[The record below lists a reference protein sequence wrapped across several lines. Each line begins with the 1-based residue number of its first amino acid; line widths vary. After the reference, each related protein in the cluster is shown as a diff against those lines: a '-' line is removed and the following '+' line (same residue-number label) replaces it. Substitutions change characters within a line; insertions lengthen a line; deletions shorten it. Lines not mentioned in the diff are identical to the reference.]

1 MPDRAEIAKQVER
14 AEKLLQKG
22 KTAEALDSYL
32 LVLAGDPENDTVR
45 QMAADL
51 CLSLKRNAD
60 AVRLLGE
67 LFDRQISAGDAVR
80 AGLTYKKL
88 GRFVNPTSAQ
98 KARYGKLLEGT
109 NRKLAIEVYES
120 AFEEMIKGS
129 LKVEALD
136 VLKTIL
142 TLDPGEKNT
151 VRLAELC
158 SEVGDHRA
166 AANAYMKLA
175 ASDATGNAAT
185 WYEKAYG
192 ENSSDEEI
200 ALAYAR
206 SLLAQQQVG
215 AAIFILEPLINA
227 GNASAE
233 FRDTFGKSLI
243 AASRFSEAE
252 PVLWQLFD
260 EDSTRIQEIASLM
273 ESFLHAGEDAKAVV
287 LARKLEQQQRRKGD
301 RRAFISLMQG
311 VAAKYPSTPELLEF
325 MSEIFNASNREG
337 DYSQTL
343 LKLFDLN
350 YGMGNFA
357 KAAECL
363 DKAAEI
369 DAYEPGHQKRLESL
383 RGKIDENRFQVIS
396 SRFTSMGPAASKQIE
411 ERTLGASTLQDLML
425 QAEILVQYGMRT
437 KALER
442 LQRIQELF
450 PHEEDRNQDLHALYM
465 TAGLTPQYS
474 SEGMPTPAVVEKT
487 ASVEPATTRN
497 NESSDASSFVRVSE
511 ITRKLYREGNAD
523 GVLSVAA
530 AEILGQWRTTRCVV
544 AMRKP
549 GLMPSV
555 IRQRTYEGSDAPN
568 SALAK
573 AICAIHDLAMA
584 NGTLM
589 LNQAQAAPE
598 LSNVREALAE
608 LQIVSL
614 LAIPLSDGPDNNGIL
629 LLSQSTARTWGTN
642 DVMVLKTIGEQI
654 VMALNNVG
662 LRRLVKNLS
671 VTDEHSGLLKRAS
684 YLDLLLAETK
694 RAAQQNTPVTVV
706 LLRVGD
712 PNEITKEFGDT
723 AVETAMQ
730 QVSQVMS
737 ENIRQNDLAFRYDST
752 TVALVLG
759 ETAEAGAVLAVE
771 KLRKLTTNI
780 RLNEASLVK
789 CQIGIAEAVV
799 RHDFDAV
806 DTVTEVVNRADQALA
821 AAIAKG
827 SDATVVQAPAL
838 AAAAVA

>member
-1 MPDRAEIAKQVER
+1 
-14 AEKLLQKG
+14 
-22 KTAEALDSYL
+22 
-32 LVLAGDPENDTVR
+32 
-45 QMAADL
+45 
-51 CLSLKRNAD
+51 
-60 AVRLLGE
+60 
-67 LFDRQISAGDAVR
+67 
-80 AGLTYKKL
+80 
-88 GRFVNPTSAQ
+88 
-98 KARYGKLLEGT
+98 
-109 NRKLAIEVYES
+109 
-120 AFEEMIKGS
+120 
-129 LKVEALD
+129 
-136 VLKTIL
+136 
-142 TLDPGEKNT
+142 
-151 VRLAELC
+151 
-158 SEVGDHRA
+158 
-166 AANAYMKLA
+166 
-175 ASDATGNAAT
+175 
-185 WYEKAYG
+185 
-192 ENSSDEEI
+192 
-200 ALAYAR
+200 
-206 SLLAQQQVG
+206 
-215 AAIFILEPLINA
+215 
-227 GNASAE
+227 
-233 FRDTFGKSLI
+233 
-243 AASRFSEAE
+243 
-252 PVLWQLFD
+252 
-260 EDSTRIQEIASLM
+260 
-273 ESFLHAGEDAKAVV
+273 
-287 LARKLEQQQRRKGD
+287 
-301 RRAFISLMQG
+301 
-311 VAAKYPSTPELLEF
+311 
-325 MSEIFNASNREG
+325 
-337 DYSQTL
+337 
-343 LKLFDLN
+343 
-350 YGMGNFA
+350 MGNFA

-396 SRFTSMGPAASKQIE
+396 SRFTSMGPAASKQVE

-450 PHEEDRNQDLHALYM
+450 PHEEDRNADLRALYM
-465 TAGLTPQYS
+465 TAGLSPQYS
-474 SEGMPTPAVVEKT
+474 SVGLPSPAVVEKT
-487 ASVEPATTRN
+487 STAEPAARAG
-497 NESSDASSFVRVSE
+497 ESSDASSFVRVSE

-598 LSNVREALAE
+598 LLDVREALAE

-629 LLSQSTARTWGTN
+629 LLTQSSARTWGTN

-706 LLRVGD
+706 LLRAGD

-723 AVETAMQ
+723 AVESAMQ
-730 QVSQVMS
+730 HVSQVMS

-780 RLNEASLVK
+780 RLNETSLVK

-827 SDATVVQAPAL
+827 PDATVVQAATL

>member
-1 MPDRAEIAKQVER
+1 
-14 AEKLLQKG
+14 
-22 KTAEALDSYL
+22 
-32 LVLAGDPENDTVR
+32 
-45 QMAADL
+45 MAADL
-51 CLSLKRNAD
+51 CLSLKRTPD

-67 LFDRQISAGDAVR
+67 LFDRQISVGDAVR

-88 GRFVNPTSAQ
+88 GRFVNPTAAQ

-233 FRDTFGKSLI
+233 FRDTFSKSLM

-396 SRFTSMGPAASKQIE
+396 SRFTSMGPAAAKQTE

-465 TAGLTPQYS
+465 TAGLNPQYS
-474 SEGMPTPAVVEKT
+474 SGGQPPPAAVERPTAAPAES
-487 ASVEPATTRN
+487 AATRA
-497 NESSDASSFVRVSE
+497 NETSDASSFVRVSE

-530 AEILGQWRTTRCVV
+530 SEILGQWKTTRCVV

-555 IRQRTYEGSDAPN
+555 IRQRTHEGSDAPN

-573 AICAIHDLAMA
+573 AICAIHDLAIA

-598 LSNVREALAE
+598 LLNVREALAE

-629 LLSQSTARTWGTN
+629 LLTQSSARTWGTN

-706 LLRVGD
+706 LLRAGD

-723 AVETAMQ
+723 AVEAAMQ

-780 RLNEASLVK
+780 RLNETSPVK

-827 SDATVVQAPAL
+827 PDSTVVQAPAL